1 LLEIAQRYTST
12 LETYRKHLIGLIKN
26 KHLHRIGLQESS
38 LDHVVDTARSTDNDL
53 GAFLQGLHVI
63 TDASTTNASM
73 ALDIHEIANGDNDL
87 LDLLGQFTGRSQD
100 QSLALLDI
108 WVQLLK
114 DGNGESGGLSGSR
127 LCLSNDIVSLGDLS
141 TIATM
146 QKPLWKS
153 LTLDDWH
160 DGPLLDSRRAFE
172 TISIDTYIGC

>member
-1 LLEIAQRYTST
+1 
-12 LETYRKHLIGLIKN
+12 
-26 KHLHRIGLQESS
+26 
-38 LDHVVDTARSTDNDL
+38 
-53 GAFLQGLHVI
+53 
-63 TDASTTNASM
+63 M

-114 DGNGESGGLSGSR
+114 DGNGESGGLSRSR

-146 QKPLWKS
+146 QKQLWKS